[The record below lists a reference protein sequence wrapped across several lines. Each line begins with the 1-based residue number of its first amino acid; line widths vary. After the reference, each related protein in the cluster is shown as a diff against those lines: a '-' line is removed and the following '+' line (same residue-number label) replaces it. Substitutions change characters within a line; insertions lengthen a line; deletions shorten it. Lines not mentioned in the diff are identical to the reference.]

1 MEDIISYR
9 RPIGRRITPQRI
21 EFCRRAQSA
30 EIGTVTRAQLAVL
43 VQNLT
48 CTGVINATE
57 SHLLLA
63 LVNTAPPES
72 FNESGR
78 PIVFK
83 SNRQLAFEIGR
94 SVGRV
99 SRMLSRLFDAGLI
112 TTQDS
117 GNYKRYPI
125 RNADGDITDACG
137 VDLRILIVR
146 YAELLELVRQARA
159 EKKAA
164 EAALRRYRGA
174 LRNTRYALAVAAHLG
189 AAERQRVA
197 GRIERISTYVKVPA
211 KAPSELLRRATFL
224 LEWTIDR
231 LMQLT
236 PKYQGE
242 LGAEKSP
249 CVYAENGIHKQITLP
264 YQSKCSEDEQSL
276 ARPERPRFSKAG
288 SSKGAF
294 EESRPDWQNS
304 VNKRNHRQA
313 LVSLR
318 DVLRA
323 APALRELGYKPNTWA
338 DLVRLTPVL
347 CRCTGI
353 SEDARRGAIEKMGEP
368 QAAVAVAITLEKT
381 NRQEVSSPSGYL
393 RAMTERAAVGKLYL
407 ARSVFGLA
415 GRNSEEQSVARS
427 DTQLRSPHLSRIFPS
442 TGDNLRRQN
451 QRDRRQPPASGF
463 LVTGAG

>member
-1 MEDIISYR
+1 MEDIIAYR

-21 EFCRRAQSA
+21 EFRRLAQSA

-48 CTGVINATE
+48 CTGVINGTE

-63 LVNTAPPES
+63 LINTAPAES
-72 FNESGR
+72 FDRSGR

-99 SRMLSRLFDAGLI
+99 SRMLSRLFDVGLI

-146 YAELLELVRQARA
+146 YAELHELVRVVRA

-164 EAALRRYRGA
+164 DAALRRYRGA
-174 LRNTRYALAVAAHLG
+174 LRNTRYALAAADLG
-189 AAERQRVA
+189 AAARQRVA
-197 GRIERISTYVKVPA
+197 GRIERISTYVEVAA

-231 LMQLT
+231 LMQLGPRYRSEPDAQKT
-236 PKYQGE
+236 T
-242 LGAEKSP
+242 
-249 CVYAENGIHKQITLP
+249 CVYVENGMHKQITLS
-264 YQSKCSEDEQSL
+264 YQSRRSNDEQCL
-276 ARPERPRFSKAG
+276 AHAEQPNFSKVGFSRA
-288 SSKGAF
+288 AF
-294 EESRPDWQNS
+294 EESRG
-304 VNKRNHRQA
+304 RRQISLNEQCNQRHA
-313 LVSLR
+313 LVALQ

-323 APALRELGYKPNTWA
+323 APALRELGYKPKTWA
-338 DLVRLTPVL
+338 DLVRLTPML
-347 CRCTGI
+347 CHCAGI
-353 SEDARRGAIEKMGEP
+353 SEDARRRAIEKMGEQ

-381 NRQEVSSPSGYL
+381 NRQDVSSPGGYL
-393 RAMTERAAVGKLYL
+393 RAMTERAAAGKLYL

-415 GRNSEEQSVARS
+415 ARNSLEAKHR
-427 DTQLRSPHLSRIFPS
+427 DI
-442 TGDNLRRQN
+442 RQ
-451 QRDRRQPPASGF
+451 
-463 LVTGAG
+463 T

>member
-1 MEDIISYR
+1 MEDIIAYR
-9 RPIGRRITPQRI
+9 RPVGRRITPQRT
-21 EFCRRAQSA
+21 EFRRLAQSA

-48 CTGVINATE
+48 CTGVINGTE

-63 LVNTAPPES
+63 LINTAPAES
-72 FNESGR
+72 FDRSGR

-99 SRMLSRLFDAGLI
+99 SRMLSRLFDVGLI

-146 YAELLELVRQARA
+146 YAELDELVREVRA
-159 EKKAA
+159 ERKAA

-174 LRNTRYALAVAAHLG
+174 LRNTRYALAAAADLG
-189 AAERQRVA
+189 AAAHQRLA
-197 GRIERISTYVKVPA
+197 GRIERISTYVELAA

-231 LMQLT
+231 LMQLA
-236 PKYQGE
+236 PQHRSE
-242 LGAEKSP
+242 SDAEKTT
-249 CVYAENGIHKQITLP
+249 CVYVENGTHKQITLS
-264 YQSKCSEDEQSL
+264 YQSRRSNHEQCL
-276 ARPERPRFSKAG
+276 AHAEQPNFSKAG
-288 SSKGAF
+288 SRKGAF
-294 EESRPDWQNS
+294 DESLERRQSS
-304 VNKRNHRQA
+304 VNEQCNQRQA
-313 LVSLR
+313 LVALQ

-323 APALRELGYKPNTWA
+323 APALRELGYKPSTWA
-338 DLVRLTPVL
+338 DLVRLTPML
-347 CRCTGI
+347 CRCAGI
-353 SEDARRGAIEKMGEP
+353 SDDAHRRAIEKMGEQ

-381 NRQEVSSPSGYL
+381 NRQDVSSPGGYL
-393 RAMTERAAVGKLYL
+393 RAMTERAAAGKLYL

-415 GRNSEEQSVARS
+415 ARNSLEAK
-427 DTQLRSPHLSRIFPS
+427 H
-442 TGDNLRRQN
+442 
-451 QRDRRQPPASGF
+451 RDIGQ
-463 LVTGAG
+463 T